1 MPRFVE
7 GSSFP
12 CGRSTNG
19 EVILNRRNF
28 LTSATAVA
36 AGFPVVSELQT
47 VSAQITEGLKIT
59 SMETETLRMPPGKA
73 FMDAI
78 HRFGGENG
86 GVVLRLKTNS
96 NIVGWGY
103 ISFGAELG
111 GPRVVEDI
119 LQGML
124 KPVLIGQDP
133 TLSKKLRR
141 DMWKATEY
149 SGTQGLVTCAM
160 AAVDM
165 ALWDIVGKA
174 AKMPVYRLL
183 GGFRTSLPTYDMCG
197 WYYDNDEDLSTFTK
211 QIADALEEG
220 FRAVKIKVGRYGLD
234 DDIKRIK
241 AAQDLLGKD
250 RRLMVDANQVFNFTD
265 ALARGRVYQ
274 ELGCFWYEEPMMPH
288 EKKEFGRLAEELDI
302 RIATGENLYGKYEFL
317 ELLRAGGADVVQPD
331 NRRAGG
337 VSEWME
343 IGAIADAFNVELASH
358 GGGPTNMHMLLAMP
372 NAIYMESGSLKSD
385 TSHVETLKLVKGEIP
400 APEDPGMGN
409 ELRREWIDKYK
420 FRS

>member
-1 MPRFVE
+1 
-7 GSSFP
+7 
-12 CGRSTNG
+12 
-19 EVILNRRNF
+19 LNRRSF
-28 LTSATAVA
+28 FTAAASVA
-36 AGFPVVSELQT
+36 ALPITSHLQT
-47 VSAQITEGLKIT
+47 LSAQVTEGLKIT
-59 SMETETLRMPPGKA
+59 SMETELLRMPAGTP

-78 HRFGGENG
+78 HRFGAENG

-96 NIVGWGY
+96 NITGWGY
-103 ISFGAELG
+103 ISFGFETG

-119 LQGML
+119 LQGLL
-124 KPVLIGQDP
+124 KQALIGQDP
-133 TLSKKLRR
+133 TLSKKLRA
-141 DMWKATEY
+141 DMWRAAEY

-183 GGFRTSLPTYDMCG
+183 GGYRTSLPTYDMCG
-197 WYYDNDEDLSTFTK
+197 WYYDNDDDLTHFQK
-211 QIADALEEG
+211 QIQGALEEG
-220 FRAVKIKVGRYGLD
+220 FHAVKIKVGRYSLD
-234 DDIKRIK
+234 DDVRRIK
-241 AAQDLLGKD
+241 AAQSLLGSN
-250 RRLMVDANQVFNFTD
+250 RRLMVDANQKFNFTD

-288 EKKEFGRLAEELDI
+288 EKKEFGALAAALDI

-317 ELLRAGGADVVQPD
+317 DLLRDGGADVVQPD

-337 VSEWME
+337 VAEWME

-358 GGGPTNMHMLLAMP
+358 GGAPTNMHMLLAMP
-372 NAIYMESGSLKSD
+372 NAIYMESGSLKND
-385 TSHVETLKLVKGEIP
+385 TTHVEALRLVNGEIP

-409 ELRREWIDKYK
+409 ELRREYIDKFK
-420 FRS
+420 VRA

>member
-1 MPRFVE
+1 
-7 GSSFP
+7 
-12 CGRSTNG
+12 
-19 EVILNRRNF
+19 LNRRSF
-28 LTSATAVA
+28 FKAAAASAAL
-36 AGFPVVSELQT
+36 PVVSHLQT
-47 VSAQITEGLKIT
+47 LSAEVTEGLKIT
-59 SMETETLRMPPGKA
+59 GMETEVLRMPPGKF

-78 HRFGGENG
+78 HRFGAENG
-86 GVVLRLKTNS
+86 GVVLRLTTS
-96 NIVGWGY
+96 ATITGWGY
-103 ISFGAELG
+103 ISFGFETG

-124 KPVLIGQDP
+124 KPSLIGQDP
-133 TLSKKLRR
+133 TLSKKLRKE
-141 DMWKATEY
+141 MWRAAEY
-149 SGTQGLVTCAM
+149 SGTAGLVTCAM

-183 GGFRTSLPTYDMCG
+183 GGYRTSLPTYDMCG
-197 WYYDNDEDLSTFTK
+197 WYYDNDDDLSQFRK
-211 QIADALEEG
+211 QIQSALDEG
-220 FRAVKIKVGRYGLD
+220 FHAVKIKVGRNSLD

-241 AAQDLLGKD
+241 AAQTLLGKD
-250 RRLMVDANQVFNFTD
+250 HRLMVDANQKFNFTD

-274 ELGCFWYEEPMMPH
+274 EMGCFWYEEPMMPH
-288 EKKEFGRLAEELDI
+288 EMKEFGDLAHELDI

-337 VSEWME
+337 VCEWME

-358 GGGPTNMHMLLAMP
+358 GGAPTNMHMLLAMP
-372 NAIYMESGSLKSD
+372 NAIYMESGSLKND
-385 TSHVETLKLVKGEIP
+385 AAHIETLRLVNGEIP

-409 ELRREWIDKYK
+409 ELRREFIDKYK
-420 FRS
+420 VRA

>member
-1 MPRFVE
+1 V
-7 GSSFP
+7 
-12 CGRSTNG
+12 
-19 EVILNRRNF
+19 NRRKF
-28 LTSATAVA
+28 LTSSA
-36 AGFPVVSELQT
+36 AAAIAAPIASQLNT
-47 VSAQITEGLKIT
+47 LSAQVTEGLKVT
-59 SMETETLRMPPGKA
+59 AMETEVLRMPPGRP

-78 HRFGGENG
+78 HRFGAESG

-103 ISFGAELG
+103 ISFGAEEA
-111 GPRVVEDI
+111 GPHVVEDI

-124 KPVLIGQDP
+124 KPVVIGQDP
-133 TLSKKLRR
+133 TLSKKVRK
-141 DMWKATEY
+141 DMWRATEY

-174 AKMPVYRLL
+174 ARMPVYRLL

-197 WYYDNDEDLSTFTK
+197 WYYDNDDDLSQFKK
-211 QIADALEEG
+211 QIQGALDEG
-220 FRAVKIKVGRYGLD
+220 FHAVKIKVGRFDLD
-234 DDIKRIK
+234 DDVKRIK
-241 AAQDLLGKD
+241 AAQSLLGKD
-250 RRLMVDANQVFNFTD
+250 HRLMVDANQKFNFTD

-288 EKKEFGRLAEELDI
+288 AKQEFGRLAAELDI

-317 ELLRAGGADVVQPD
+317 EQLRIGGADVVQPD

-358 GGGPTNMHMLLAMP
+358 GGAPTNMHMLLAMP

-385 TSHVETLKLVKGEIP
+385 TTHVETLRLVNGEIP

-409 ELRREWIDKYK
+409 ELRREFIDKYK
-420 FRS
+420 VRA

>member
-1 MPRFVE
+1 
-7 GSSFP
+7 
-12 CGRSTNG
+12 
-19 EVILNRRNF
+19 LNRRNF
-28 LTSATAVA
+28 LSSATAATIV
-36 AGFPVVSELQT
+36 FPVVSQLQT
-47 VSAQITEGLKIT
+47 LSAQITEGLKIT
-59 SMETETLRMPPGKA
+59 GMETESLRMPPGKA

-78 HRFGGENG
+78 HRFGDENG

-133 TLSKKLRR
+133 TLSKKLRH

-183 GGFRTSLPTYDMCG
+183 GGFRASLPTYDMCG
-197 WYYDNDEDLSTFTK
+197 WYYDNDDDLSIFKK
-211 QIADALEEG
+211 QIAGALEEG
-220 FRAVKIKVGRYGLD
+220 FHAVKIKVGRYSLD

-241 AAQDLLGKD
+241 AAQELLGKD
-250 RRLMVDANQVFNFTD
+250 RRLMVDANQKFYFTD

-288 EKKEFGRLAEELDI
+288 EKREFGRLAKELDI

-317 ELLRAGGADVVQPD
+317 ELLRDGGADVVQPD

-337 VSEWME
+337 VTEWME

-358 GGGPTNMHMLLAMP
+358 GGAPTNMHMLLAMP

-385 TSHVETLKLVKGEIP
+385 LSHVETLKLVNGEIP

-409 ELRREWIDKYK
+409 ELRREWIDKFK
-420 FRS
+420 VRS